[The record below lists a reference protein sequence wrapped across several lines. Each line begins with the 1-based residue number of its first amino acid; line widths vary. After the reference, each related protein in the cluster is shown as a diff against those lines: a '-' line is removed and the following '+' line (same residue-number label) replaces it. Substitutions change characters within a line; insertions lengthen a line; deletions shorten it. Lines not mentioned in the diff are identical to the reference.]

1 MSHFTSTSESSEQFP
16 QGSLDDGLKGEK
28 FGHML
33 DQVLIIDTETTG
45 LKADKD
51 QVIEVAGVL
60 YSVNNQTTIQQVS
73 TLLPAGSNPA
83 ERINRIKPGALRN
96 ITGELAD
103 PGMSMLTR
111 MAQKAELIVAHNA
124 EFDKKWFGIA
134 IKGRSILP
142 TLKNANG
149 QPLSWVCTCS
159 DFEWPYQTR
168 SGQSLVELA
177 LAHGI
182 GVSTNHRA
190 LTDCQLI
197 AALFDRMENLPAM
210 FDRALRP
217 KACFKALVSY
227 DDKDVAKQAGFK
239 WFAER
244 KSWERIM
251 AVEDTK
257 ELPFK
262 VKQISATQ
270 HLTQQMGHLEMLS
283 SNSPAAIAS

>member
-1 MSHFTSTSESSEQFP
+1 M
-16 QGSLDDGLKGEK
+16 
-28 FGHML
+28 
-33 DQVLIIDTETTG
+33 
-45 LKADKD
+45 
-51 QVIEVAGVL
+51 
-60 YSVNNQTTIQQVS
+60 
-73 TLLPAGSNPA
+73 
-83 ERINRIKPGALRN
+83 
-96 ITGELAD
+96 TGELAD
-103 PGMSMLTR
+103 PGMSMLIR

-134 IKGRSILP
+134 IKGRSVLP
-142 TLKNANG
+142 TLRNANG

-159 DFEWPYQTR
+159 DFEWPHQIR

-197 AALFDRMENLPAM
+197 AALFDRMENLQAM

-227 DDKDVAKQAGFK
+227 DEKDLAKQAGFK
-239 WFAER
+239 WLAER

-262 VKQISATQ
+262 VKQISSTQ
-270 HLTQQMGHLEMLS
+270 HLTPQVGHLEMLS
-283 SNSPAAIAS
+283 SNSPTAIAS